1 MRLVGGASAAESLL
15 KSAADYQGKHVP
27 SYAACLILNVLL
39 GASSASICA
48 WNTQTSSIAFRALA
62 PYAY

>member
-27 SYAACLILNVLL
+27 QLRCMPDSKCAFGRLISKHV
-39 GASSASICA
+39 CMEH
-48 WNTQTSSIAFRALA
+48 TD
-62 PYAY
+62 